1 MCIKPRAS
9 NPSSS
14 PFVGARGV
22 ASCSSR
28 STGPATRTHEAAG
41 LSLYRATRLGDLD
54 PFEPNSDRAL
64 TMLRVGATH
73 AGQVQRRFVL
83 LLDRYGDRITI
94 ADPGGRALITMTSRT
109 LDGAWKKGTS
119 KGALWLGTL
128 GCNLEGPNRA

>member
-1 MCIKPRAS
+1 M
-9 NPSSS
+9 
-14 PFVGARGV
+14 
-22 ASCSSR
+22 
-28 STGPATRTHEAAG
+28 
-41 LSLYRATRLGDLD
+41 YRATRLGDLD

-128 GCNLEGPNRA
+128 GRHLDCAPIVP